1 VVIVIM
7 LVVGGEGHTMPSWRR
22 DAEAPGSVP
31 QMLGIRADHSEST
44 AGSSHGSAYVAWS
57 IGAGEH
63 GEKWFRSLKGGEV
76 TVYDD
81 TTNLETGREGAP
93 NGGLVEADSIQY

>member
-1 VVIVIM
+1 M
-7 LVVGGEGHTMPSWRR
+7 LVVGGEGQTMPSWRR

-81 TTNLETGREGAP
+81 TTNLETGREGVPKRRASK
-93 NGGLVEADSIQY
+93 DQIHIFD